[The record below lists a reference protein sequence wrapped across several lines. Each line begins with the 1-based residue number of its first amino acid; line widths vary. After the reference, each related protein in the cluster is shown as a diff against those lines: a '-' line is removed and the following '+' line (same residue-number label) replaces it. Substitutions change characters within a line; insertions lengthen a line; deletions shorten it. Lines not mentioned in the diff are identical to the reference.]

1 MRLTGGLHLTDEE
14 KMCLDKN
21 LENKIINF
29 EKDSR
34 IDYARFNVAIL
45 GFDAVAQ
52 LRFSVA

>member
-14 KMCLDKN
+14 KMYLDKD

-34 IDYARFNVAIL
+34 IDYARFRYVFRVRSL
-45 GFDAVAQ
+45 SKG
-52 LRFSVA
+52 R